1 MTSRNRE
8 VVLDVT
14 TSPCHQAQS
23 GLLASAILAN
33 QMEKLQ
39 DLSQSELQELLDNP
53 QRVESMAL
61 ESDEIQNI
69 QLEREMALASNRSLA
84 EQNLDVKPRLEV
96 EKEVLVER
104 YSQLEAIRETYRQ
117 HCSLRDGMVGQVSP
131 EALFSRLQTEG
142 SKTEAESETLADE
155 FLEGSLP
162 LDSFLDR
169 FLSLRSLAHKRRVRI
184 EKLQEILRQRS
195 EGNPNAMTSSAG
207 VTQDPAAAPSP
218 WNQPTTTATT
228 TNQQQ
233 PNSTAQSCS
242 YPSQPASASAAGPS
256 GLPYTPYPVSPPN
269 PPPAAAAGSG
279 AINPTPHFHPYPGSG
294 SPFTP
299 AGSYSGPRPAF
310 GPTASAACPYPSQ
323 PSFPTPHPGSAFGQ
337 YTPSPPQSG
346 PAPYPASYSYGGY
359 SYPAG
364 PPYSDSQSPTGRPI
378 YRPGYGVP
386 QPYS

>member
-1 MTSRNRE
+1 
-8 VVLDVT
+8 
-14 TSPCHQAQS
+14 
-23 GLLASAILAN
+23 
-33 QMEKLQ
+33 MEKLQ

-53 QRVESMAL
+53 ERVESMAQ

-84 EQNLDVKPRLEV
+84 EQNLDMKPRLESEKDALV
-96 EKEVLVER
+96 EK

-142 SKTEAESETLADE
+142 SKTEEESEVLADE

-162 LDSFLDR
+162 LDPFLDR

-195 EGNPNAMTSSAG
+195 EGAMTLSTGSS
-207 VTQDPAAAPSP
+207 QDPAAPPSP
-218 WNQPTTTATT
+218 WSQPTAT
-228 TNQQQ
+228 NPQQ
-233 PNSTAQSCS
+233 PNSTPQ
-242 YPSQPASASAAGPS
+242 PSGYQNASQQAPAAGGPS
-256 GLPYTPYPVSPPN
+256 GLPYSPYPVTPN
-269 PPPAAAAGSG
+269 HPSAAAAGPANIPSQF
-279 AINPTPHFHPYPGSG
+279 PPYPVPG
-294 SPFTP
+294 SPFTQ
-299 AGSYSGPRPAF
+299 AGSYPGPRPAF
-310 GPTASAACPYPSQ
+310 GPPASSACPYPTPS
-323 PSFPTPHPGSAFGQ
+323 SFPSPHPGSAFGQ
-337 YTPSPPQSG
+337 YTPSQPQSG

-364 PPYSDSQSPTGRPI
+364 PAYSNAQSAPGRPVS
-378 YRPGYGVP
+378 RPGYGVP

>member
-1 MTSRNRE
+1 M
-8 VVLDVT
+8 VLDVT
-14 TSPCHQAQS
+14 ASQCQAEF
-23 GLLASAILAN
+23 GLLASSVLAN

-39 DLSQSELQELLDNP
+39 DLSQSELQELLDSP
-53 QRVESMAL
+53 ERVESMAL

-84 EQNLDVKPRLEV
+84 EQNLDMKPRLESQ
-96 EKEVLVER
+96 KEVLVER
-104 YSQLEAIRETYRQ
+104 YSQLEDVRETYRQ

-142 SKTEAESETLADE
+142 SKTEAESEALADE
-155 FLEGSLP
+155 FLEGSLL

-195 EGNPNAMTSSAG
+195 EGNPTSMTSSAG
-207 VTQDPAAAPSP
+207 ISQDPAATSSP
-218 WNQPTTTATT
+218 WNQQTTATT

-233 PNSTAQSCS
+233 LNSKPQSSS
-242 YPSQPASASAAGPS
+242 YQNASKLASSSSGGSS
-256 GLPYTPYPVSPPN
+256 GLPYSPYPAPPPN
-269 PPPAAAAGSG
+269 SAPMVTAGSG
-279 AINPTPHFHPYPGSG
+279 PANPPSQFPPYPGSG
-294 SPFTP
+294 SSFTP

-310 GPTASAACPYPSQ
+310 GPPTSTACPYPTQ
-323 PSFPTPHPGSAFGQ
+323 PSFPAPHPGSAFGQ
-337 YTPSPPQSG
+337 YTPSQPQSG
-346 PAPYPASYSYGGY
+346 PVPYPASYSYGGY

-364 PPYSDSQSPTGRPI
+364 PTYSNSQSPTGRPI
-378 YRPGYGVP
+378 CRPGYGVP

>member
-1 MTSRNRE
+1 
-8 VVLDVT
+8 
-14 TSPCHQAQS
+14 
-23 GLLASAILAN
+23 
-33 QMEKLQ
+33 MEKLQ

-53 QRVESMAL
+53 ERVESMAL

-84 EQNLDVKPRLEV
+84 EQNLDMKPRLETQ
-96 EKEVLVER
+96 KEVLVER
-104 YSQLEAIRETYRQ
+104 YSQLEAVRETYRQ

-142 SKTEAESETLADE
+142 GKTEAESEALADE
-155 FLEGSLP
+155 FLEGCLP

-195 EGNPNAMTSSAG
+195 EGNPTAMTSSAG
-207 VTQDPAAAPSP
+207 ISQDPATTPSP
-218 WNQPTTTATT
+218 WNQHTTTAST

-233 PNSTAQSCS
+233 PNSKPQSTN
-242 YPSQPASASAAGPS
+242 YQNASQSASSSAGGAS
-256 GLPYTPYPVSPPN
+256 GLPYSPYPVSPPN
-269 PPPAAAAGSG
+269 PAPAVAAAGSVP
-279 AINPTPHFHPYPGSG
+279 ANPPSQFTPYPGSG
-294 SPFTP
+294 SSFTP
-299 AGSYSGPRPAF
+299 TGSYSGPRPAF
-310 GPTASAACPYPSQ
+310 GPPASAACPYPTQ
-323 PSFPTPHPGSAFGQ
+323 PSFPAPHVGSAFGQ
-337 YTPSPPQSG
+337 YTPNHPQSG

-364 PPYSDSQSPTGRPI
+364 PNYSNSQSPTGRPI

-386 QPYS
+386 QQYS

>member
-1 MTSRNRE
+1 
-8 VVLDVT
+8 
-14 TSPCHQAQS
+14 
-23 GLLASAILAN
+23 
-33 QMEKLQ
+33 MEKLQ

-53 QRVESMAL
+53 ERVESMAL

-84 EQNLDVKPRLEV
+84 EQNLDVKPRLESQ
-96 EKEVLVER
+96 KEVLVER
-104 YSQLEAIRETYRQ
+104 YSQLEAVRETYRQ

-142 SKTEAESETLADE
+142 SKTEAESEALADE
-155 FLEGSLP
+155 FLEGSLL

-184 EKLQEILRQRS
+184 DKLQEILRQRS
-195 EGNPNAMTSSAG
+195 ECNPTAMTSSAG
-207 VTQDPAAAPSP
+207 ISQDPAAMPSP
-218 WNQPTTTATT
+218 WNQQTTTTTTT

-233 PNSTAQSCS
+233 PNSKPQSSS
-242 YPSQPASASAAGPS
+242 YQNASQPASSAAS
-256 GLPYTPYPVSPPN
+256 GLPYSPYPVTPSN
-269 PPPAAAAGSG
+269 PAPAAAASSG
-279 AINPTPHFHPYPGSG
+279 HNNPPAQFPPYPGSG

-299 AGSYSGPRPAF
+299 AGSFSGPRPAF
-310 GPTASAACPYPSQ
+310 GPPSSAACPYPAQ

-337 YTPSPPQSG
+337 YTPSHPQSG

-359 SYPAG
+359 SYQAG
-364 PPYSDSQSPTGRPI
+364 PSYPNSQSPTGRPM